1 MQFNFLGGNTQRDT
15 LQNALGQRNQVLES
29 QLDFSKSAFTTGVQG
44 VGNTM
49 REAMRLGQAENE
61 AVRRDKTTIRESML
75 SRQKDQDLLTQRL
88 EADKTAYER
97 SLADQDTRT
106 KDARQKRL
114 DDAADARENAN
125 LDQAARERRDREEF
139 NRRLGL
145 TTTDKA
151 AAENKEID
159 RVNKT
164 VTGELEGF
172 KSRFEGEL
180 DLVDLEGDFEG
191 FEFNDDGSV
200 KLDDEGNPVT
210 AKGGKMRDKIKSHFK
225 GIYEQA
231 NAMSDPY
238 QRQAFL
244 KQMSGQMNLVNI
256 RGMYDPKFR
265 AEEEKRKAD
274 ERARGVTNRADPS
287 VASGA

>member
-49 REAMRLGQAENE
+49 REAMRLGQAETE
-61 AVRRDKTTIRESML
+61 SVRRDKTTIRESML

-106 KDARQKRL
+106 KDARQRRL
-114 DDAADARENAN
+114 DDEAAARENAN
-125 LDQAARERRDREEF
+125 LDQAARERRDRDEF

-145 TTTDKA
+145 TTTDKIV
-151 AAENKEID
+151 AENKEID

-180 DLVDLEGDFEG
+180 DLIDLEGDSE
-191 FEFNDDGSV
+191 EVEYNDDGTA
-200 KLDDEGNPVT
+200 KLDDEGNPIL
-210 AKGGKMRDKIKSHFK
+210 AKRGKMRDKIKSHFK

-256 RGMYDPKFR
+256 RGMYDPKFK

-274 ERARGVTNRADPS
+274 ERARGVTSRETGPR
-287 VASGA
+287 GA

>member
-15 LQNALGQRNQVLES
+15 LQNALGQRNSVLDS

-49 REAMRLGQAENE
+49 REAMRLGQAETE
-61 AVRRDKTTIRESML
+61 AVRRDKTTIREGML

-97 SLADQDTRT
+97 SLADQDTRA

-114 DDAADARENAN
+114 DDEAAARENAN
-125 LDQAARERRDREEF
+125 LDQLAKERRDREEF

-145 TTTDKA
+145 TTTDKV
-151 AAENKEID
+151 AAENKELD
-159 RVNKT
+159 KLNQL

-180 DLVDLEGDFEG
+180 GSI
-191 FEFNDDGSV
+191 EFDDDNAYE
-200 KLDDEGNPVT
+200 LDENLIPVQSGKR
-210 AKGGKMRDKIKSHFK
+210 AKIQSHFNK
-225 GIYEQA
+225 IYEQA
-231 NAMSDPY
+231 SQIANPY

-244 KQMSGQMNLVNI
+244 KQMSGQMNLTNI
-256 RGMYDPKFR
+256 RGMYDPKFK

-274 ERARGVTNRADPS
+274 DAARGATPRNVG
-287 VASGA
+287 VVGA

>member
-49 REAMRLGQAENE
+49 REAMRLGQAETE
-61 AVRRDKTTIRESML
+61 SVRRDKTTIRESML

-106 KDARQKRL
+106 KDARQRRL
-114 DDAADARENAN
+114 DDEAAARENAN
-125 LDQAARERRDREEF
+125 LDQAARERRDRDEF

-145 TTTDKA
+145 TTTDKIV
-151 AAENKEID
+151 AENKEID

-180 DLVDLEGDFEG
+180 DLIDLEGDSE
-191 FEFNDDGSV
+191 EAEYNDDGTA
-200 KLDDEGNPVT
+200 KLDDEGNPIL
-210 AKGGKMRDKIKSHFK
+210 AKRGKMRDKIKSHFK

-256 RGMYDPKFR
+256 RGMYDPKFK

-274 ERARGVTNRADPS
+274 ERARGVTSRETGPR
-287 VASGA
+287 GA